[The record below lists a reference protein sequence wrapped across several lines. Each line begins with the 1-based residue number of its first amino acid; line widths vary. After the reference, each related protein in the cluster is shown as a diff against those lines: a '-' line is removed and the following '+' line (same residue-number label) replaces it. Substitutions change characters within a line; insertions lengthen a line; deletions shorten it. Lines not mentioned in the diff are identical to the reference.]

1 MLKRN
6 IGTDPTA
13 IARGIA
19 VNVAS
24 LLNYV
29 PALADSNYAAVIEEI
44 ATALREYVIKINLK
58 TAEDCYAE
66 GFAAAKEK
74 AAGIAEEICPDE
86 EYGDN
91 CHESIPKRIRA
102 MEDK

>member
-1 MLKRN
+1 M
-6 IGTDPTA
+6 TDVDQ

-44 ATALREYVIKINLK
+44 AATLREADAEGYRR
-58 TAEDCYAE
+58 AEDKFKKIILRFTENESAQQKLMWSQLQRDGKGE
-66 GFAAAKEK
+66 GA
-74 AAGIAEEICPDE
+74 
-86 EYGDN
+86 
-91 CHESIPKRIRA
+91 
-102 MEDK
+102 